1 MSSPGMGLTS
11 LSAVLVAAAASLGSP
26 LPTRAPSRSPVSPGP
41 TISPTTAFPTTSPS
55 QAPTLKSQ
63 KFVLAL
69 EFEFDALDRLKGPT
83 TIVWEEMTADHIN
96 NRLRLLDMGIQ
107 WPTVSTRIRRQ
118 SVGSGGDDNGLGP
131 EYAQPPD
138 EPLRTTSGKSS
149 GNASSASTNK
159 SLSGRADGEGGNRR
173 RLGSSAWLRRLQSM
187 GNAGPNRLVIT
198 SVSIVSFKSAE
209 EYATSELA
217 EMVGEAFNSEE
228 DRALYIKS
236 LKDTKEESFL
246 GISSVV
252 VKINGDYVP
261 EDPNSQPT
269 PSGGGGSN
277 EDEKGVFANF
287 FEAIPWIYAGP
298 AAGAILLLFIV
309 AVCVCVRQN
318 ARKKAFMANAYG
330 TKVSKTIIDVD
341 NGDDVSTL
349 GDPVFSSRTMLASG
363 DRTIVSTDYEYARQY
378 GRNDAPTA
386 ASPKSYEAD
395 RSITSGSRITMAT
408 AANGIRKMDASLFS
422 DDASFEK
429 QYCDQEQNIEVH
441 APAGK
446 LGVVIDTPVGGF
458 TPVVHAIKDSSV
470 LADKVRVGDQLLSVD
485 DIDVT
490 LFSSVEVSRL
500 ISSRAHQPSRVLL
513 FLRQVV
519 VHD

>member
-118 SVGSGGDDNGLGP
+118 SVGSGGDYNGLGP

-187 GNAGPNRLVIT
+187 GNAGPSRLDIT
-198 SVSIVSFKSAE
+198 SISIVSFKSAE
-209 EYATSELA
+209 EYAASVLA